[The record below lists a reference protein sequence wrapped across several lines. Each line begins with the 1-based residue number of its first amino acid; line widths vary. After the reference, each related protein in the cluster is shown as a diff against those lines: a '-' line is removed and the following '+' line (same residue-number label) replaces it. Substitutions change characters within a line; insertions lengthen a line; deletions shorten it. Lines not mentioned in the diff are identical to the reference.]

1 MHGVPRAIAERL
13 QGVDASAVREILKL
27 TERPEVLSMAGGLPA
42 ADLFDVDGLSGAF
55 DAVLSGPGARSAL
68 QYSVTEG
75 DPGLREQLA
84 ALCRARGVQAQAD
97 AILVTTGSQQALD
110 LAVTTL
116 LDPGDV
122 VVVERPCYLAALQ
135 LFRLTGVR
143 VVSAATDEDGLDPD
157 AVRAAIREH
166 GAKAVYTVATFQNP
180 TGVTLTDERRERL
193 AAVAREEDVWIVEDD
208 PYGELRYRGTAPTPL
223 AAHAPERVVYVSSL
237 SKVVA
242 PGLRIGWAA
251 APEPLRAAFVI
262 AKQAR
267 DLHTSTLDQRAAAA
281 FLGSERFAAGLERV
295 RAAYGERLRTLLDG
309 LPAATPP
316 GSHWTEPEGG
326 MFVWLTLPEDRDAGA
341 LLPGAVE
348 QGVAYVPGAPFY
360 ADRPVANT
368 ARLSFV
374 TLGVDEIREALDRL
388 RVAFGV

>member
-42 ADLFDVDGLSGAF
+42 ADLFDVDGLAGAF

-84 ALCRARGVQAQAD
+84 ALCRARGVDVQAD

-143 VVSAATDEDGLDPD
+143 VVTAATDEDGLDPE

-166 GAKAVYTVATFQNP
+166 DAKAVYTVATFQNP
-180 TGVTLTDERRERL
+180 TGVTLTEQRRERL
-193 AAVAREEDVWIVEDD
+193 VAVAREEDVWIVEDD

-242 PGLRIGWAA
+242 PGLRIGWTA

-281 FLGSERFAAGLERV
+281 FLGSERFGAGLERV

-316 GSHWTEPEGG
+316 GSRWTEPDGG

-360 ADRPVANT
+360 AERPVANT

-388 RVAFGV
+388 RLAFGA